1 MRRCAGRNILP
12 LGLLYGEH
20 CVRDQQEFQ
29 LAFEQAAR
37 AGINEVDVKAVSFK
51 FEDPKNRVLMFKVLN
66 CLSTVYECRGNGRPE
81 GRRNELP

>member
-37 AGINEVDVKAVSFK
+37 AGINEVDVKA
-51 FEDPKNRVLMFKVLN
+51 
-66 CLSTVYECRGNGRPE
+66 GRDG
-81 GRRNELP
+81 GRRHQREESRRN